1 MLSSRFLRQEPCGGS
16 SLVLSFFLGICFCFK
31 GVGFY
36 RSSLG
41 HRGSHSIHRTPF
53 RVSLMVGHS
62 QSFKCSQRYFQ
73 IYVAKQEW
81 AEHSRSSIVLI
92 TNCITSNYAYVTRY
106 LLAIITV

>member
-1 MLSSRFLRQEPCGGS
+1 
-16 SLVLSFFLGICFCFK
+16 
-31 GVGFY
+31 
-36 RSSLG
+36 
-41 HRGSHSIHRTPF
+41 
-53 RVSLMVGHS
+53 MVGHS